1 MHFRL
6 FTPHRSHPHQIT
18 IKRQERNKRKHI
30 TSVHGLDAFG
40 LDLKKVAKF
49 FAQKFATGSS
59 VSKNPQGLD
68 EVVVQGDVTEEIVS
82 GILGI

>member
-1 MHFRL
+1 M
-6 FTPHRSHPHQIT
+6 
-18 IKRQERNKRKHI
+18 
-30 TSVHGLDAFG
+30 HGLDAFG

-68 EVVVQGDVTEEIVS
+68 EIVVQGDVTEEIVGGGPEGVGGGDADAS
-82 GILGI
+82 RPDRSI